1 MEKKLRLIQG
11 NERSLQSACDKRCQ
25 VENRGR
31 FCNHLFFYTSRG
43 LLQKRQIAGELGT
56 PIVLLFLFYSTLHI
70 GQKAGNTLLTGCSAC
85 YSSIVGECYV
95 LVVRW
100 QFVSI
105 VMLLIRLKLLQSWAS
120 ILASQRKSNPSC
132 CSHPNKGHGEGRYAY

>member
-1 MEKKLRLIQG
+1 M
-11 NERSLQSACDKRCQ
+11 
-25 VENRGR
+25 
-31 FCNHLFFYTSRG
+31 
-43 LLQKRQIAGELGT
+43 
-56 PIVLLFLFYSTLHI
+56 LLFLFYSTLHI

-120 ILASQRKSNPSC
+120 ILASQRKTPDTQSQLLFTSKQRTRRGEMCLLIPVRLLITLRNTKILILAMHVIY
-132 CSHPNKGHGEGRYAY
+132 CSETIMFGTVCLTFCTLC